1 MGQQRSLNKES
12 RWRLN
17 GCAFDNEG
25 SSLRFEIVWNFVGER
40 KETTF
45 KSDDFFF
52 FHWSGGGLFNIMIF
66 GH

>member
-17 GCAFDNEG
+17 GCAFDSEG

-52 FHWSGGGLFNIMIF
+52 FTGPEVGSLTL
-66 GH
+66 

>member
-17 GCAFDNEG
+17 GCAFDSEG
-25 SSLRFEIVWNFVGER
+25 SSLRFEIVWNFVSER

-45 KSDDFFF
+45 KRR
-52 FHWSGGGLFNIMIF
+52 
-66 GH
+66 

>member
-25 SSLRFEIVWNFVGER
+25 SSLRFETVWNFVGER

-45 KSDDFFF
+45 KSDDFVFF
-52 FHWSGGGLFNIMIF
+52 TGPEVGPLTL
-66 GH
+66 